1 MKIHG
6 GEDQSF
12 LYEVPE
18 AIYISSLPCPGPT
31 HWTPAEG
38 SQCRAVRRKTMTD
51 RDKTLSHHQPSCFK
65 ICGVISVSILKQE
78 MLEASLIFWN
88 LWWAVTEELCLGQP
102 QGCTGHRIQG
112 TALELM
118 PHNVRMSS
126 AHGCYC
132 CPAHICVHNTRH
144 L

>member
-1 MKIHG
+1 MKICG

-18 AIYISSLPCPGPT
+18 ALYISSLPCPGPI

-38 SQCRAVRRKTMTD
+38 LQCRAVGKKTMTD
-51 RDKTLSHHQPSCFK
+51 QGITMSHHQTSWFK
-65 ICGVISVSILKQE
+65 ICGVISVPILKQE

-88 LWWAVTEELCLGQP
+88 LWWAVTEELCMGGP
-102 QGCTGHRIQG
+102 KGCTEHRIQG
-112 TALELM
+112 TALELL
-118 PHNVRMSS
+118 PRNVHMSS
-126 AHGCYC
+126 AHGCYR
-132 CPAHICVHNTRH
+132 CPAHLSVHNTRH